1 MSIRI
6 EIGANSTQVNTAQTT
21 ANTAKDLAIE
31 AKGIATTAGQNAQSA
46 ISSTSALERDIT
58 SMQGV
63 IDNIDERTAG
73 IDVDELERK
82 IAAAK
87 TIGENADAAAE
98 AADSKAAAAAA
109 AAAAAQES
117 ATAAGNDAAR
127 ALQEISEIGSGSGLS
142 PEDREAVDLV
152 KTLDTT
158 YGLTS
163 IVEQVDQLGNTY
175 VSIDRL
181 EQHPEDFDLATET
194 SLQDMHDTLDDRIN
208 QIETQGVSDEQIQNA
223 IENWEDP
230 PIAMKA
236 DVDDSIRIGVTDAKN
251 SIMQEV
257 GDMVEGAREE
267 AADEI
272 DFNQIAIPTVE
283 EENSSNESFNEL
295 MSKLQEKPI
304 RRADVLKKVIDE
316 DAFYWYV
323 MPVIDQRIYRDT
335 VVNDIIIEAGWQK
348 AVKERYWYHKQDK
361 DIRDHYIYLFRSDI
375 NQMVAKA
382 TEENTASNNKPQLM
396 PLSGNPRQ
404 LRKKNELPSGLPVLG
419 AGKKTIA
426 ESGRKIN
433 QTVKIAQ
440 QKKTLGVNTIPVSK
454 KLKPSTVKPSPVL
467 PDWAEQGKQI
477 TILDPTNLII
487 NGSIG
492 PIPAVGKRKIMPYI
506 SPAEWAKKQQNE
518 QDKRDLANG
527 NYPSDFYYIACYAEC
542 DDSSMY
548 EKRWYSL
555 QDAVSGDIYAYK
567 GKSSDKLLSKRDNGT
582 YYYLEE
588 TSGSG
593 EETEYKEVT
602 VTLDNRAEFYVT
614 TDENNDVVTV
624 MWNINDDRKTAD
636 GGINWPQLQRRSFAD
651 VSRDIKVHMLP
662 IYLLGSTIIAI
673 DSDDVDNDGK
683 FNYVTID
690 SMISPALPSSYSTP
704 EADAP
709 KAKKITVNANNEIEL
724 EDSTHKSDGIHT
736 DGRYNYICRDNI
748 RMGNSGLPC
757 VYGQGYTWLPIDA
770 KGDADDDGGLG
781 IHCTYKQQEMWVADG
796 VYSHYNGLIPSGYT
810 KETLK
815 NLTTMYKYKIV
826 EKFIIGSWD
835 KNNDG
840 TINTSWINKNY
851 PTQDDGR
858 IDQNQ
863 QAGTPTYPNTVNIFV
878 EDYSEDNIA
887 DLNEEIFD
895 VNIEDEYISY
905 TIKEGMIV
913 QDGSDGGATV
923 SNFIYDTLSYL
934 TEKGK
939 VNTNN
944 IFLICVEDDG
954 DEYIFDEYI
963 WEKGKALKLN
973 EQKRIKYS
981 EDLRKVEYVQANN
994 LPLSNPAAKRIGHE
1008 GTFEGQT
1015 IHAYNGALVG
1025 GVDSQGQPLKTKD
1038 EQADLIIRYLSILTQ
1053 KDTGAT
1059 IKNPSYIPSV
1069 EGNFIWNV
1077 ITNEAGEGY
1086 TSTSDQM
1093 YSNSSVTDYFACIS
1107 LGGVISNIAA
1117 VIKQYIIQLVTNKK
1131 DTGDLKNAF
1140 SYYFGNDEYAI
1151 GIMDDYSSH
1160 ISDSDY
1166 VWHTYIRP
1174 NISNPTGSYVD
1185 STYAAGDSEGD
1196 AKEDYNNY
1204 YNSEYDYPDY
1214 YTRDDYFKIKME
1226 ILRQT
1231 YVQMYESD
1239 PLSVIPTIIDT
1250 IFGEVGD
1257 IEDPGYDPN
1266 YYTNNL
1272 SGLLIGLYK
1281 KMTDIGNGSKDNG
1294 AKDESAEIQYEGGM
1308 PAQAEP
1314 GEEGEEQDPEDVRA
1328 SLNWIIQ
1335 NYHDEKL
1342 YLIEFLILNK
1352 ILGIMFSSKMEYQ
1365 YDFNYDFETEEFLK
1379 TFEECLLKIIEDLN
1393 NLLKSYSISD
1403 AVKEGFEK
1411 FVEIKQAFKTVF
1423 EEGGYK
1429 EDYDGK
1435 FDEEKY
1441 GILTGFDICI
1451 TAETLSIYNDYIPS
1465 QGGSEYIPV
1474 TTDVWIPITT
1484 TGGDYLQKYNKILAF
1499 LIDKQ
1504 SVGSGSNGY
1513 EWTYSLWRYMPS
1525 SKQYATVGTVSTI
1538 SVNEPDLNSKDLE
1551 SEVGSAN
1558 NTDTHS
1564 EISNAIRVAREDIIQ
1579 RFDKLLTEEG
1589 ILSKLPKLNAI
1600 LEQNFLTKEV
1610 GGQRIYTL
1618 KNAVT
1623 TADLDVA
1630 FRKQHDIETSM
1641 STLVSAMNSGK
1652 RASFVNGVMTKSQE
1666 NIYEIEQKGSEISIG
1681 IVDSSLPTPSASETV
1696 ITPTPTG
1703 DPVQNNA
1710 ASKSSGRY
1718 FVDNTGGSATARRRI
1733 FI

>member
-46 ISSTSALERDIT
+46 ISSTSALGRDIT
-58 SMQGV
+58 NMQGV

-73 IDVDELERK
+73 IDIDELERK

-152 KTLDTT
+152 KILDTT

-163 IVEQVDQLGNTY
+163 IVEQVDQLGNNY

-181 EQHPEDFDLATET
+181 EQHPEDFDLATGT

-208 QIETQGVSDEQIQNA
+208 QIERQGVSDEQIQNA

-492 PIPAVGKRKIMPYI
+492 PIPAIGKRKIMPYI

-614 TDENNDVVTV
+614 TDENNDIVTV

-690 SMISPALPSSYSTP
+690 SMISPALPSSHSTP

-724 EDSTHKSDGIHT
+724 KDSTHKSDGIHT

-796 VYSHYNGLIPSGYT
+796 VYSYYNGLIPSGYT

-981 EDLRKVEYVQANN
+981 EDLRKVEYVQADGEHGIY
-994 LPLSNPAAKRIGHE
+994 IGHE
-1008 GTFEGQT
+1008 GTFVHDGHSYQVEHYDGS
-1015 IHAYNGALVG
+1015 IVG
-1025 GVDSQGQPLKTKD
+1025 GVDAQGQPLKTKD
-1038 EQADLIIRYLSILTQ
+1038 EQADLIIRYLSVLTQ

-1059 IKNPSYIPSV
+1059 IKNPKYVPPV
-1069 EGNFIWNV
+1069 VGNFH
-1077 ITNEAGEGY
+1077 ADLYFGEGVDIG
-1086 TSTSDQM
+1086 TQQM
-1093 YSNSSVTDYFACIS
+1093 YNYNEFGLYLQELTQSGIIS
-1107 LGGVISNIAA
+1107 GIAA
-1117 VIKQYIIQLVTNKK
+1117 ILKQAMLW
-1131 DTGDLKNAF
+1131 
-1140 SYYFGNDEYAI
+1140 YAI
-1151 GIMDDYSSH
+1151 GQKSPEELKIKLNE
-1160 ISDSDY
+1160 
-1166 VWHTYIRP
+1166 VF
-1174 NISNPTGSYVD
+1174 V
-1185 STYAAGDSEGD
+1185 DSEGSIY
-1196 AKEDYNNY
+1196 AYENMTSSEWENNIRPY
-1204 YNSEYDYPDY
+1204 ITISNNPLIDTKYSKKIVSRIESLKQAYADV
-1214 YTRDDYFKIKME
+1214 YTAHGEKSTE
-1226 ILRQT
+1226 TLR
-1231 YVQMYESD
+1231 
-1239 PLSVIPTIIDT
+1239 TIINDT
-1250 IFGEVGD
+1250 I
-1257 IEDPGYDPN
+1257 GYAGNITDPN
-1266 YYTNNL
+1266 YNPDDFDDNL
-1272 SGLLIGLYK
+1272 FGIIVGLYK
-1281 KMTDIGNGSKDNG
+1281 KMDIGNSE
-1294 AKDESAEIQYEGGM
+1294 KDEEGIPAGESDVEFGQKPGAEE
-1308 PAQAEP
+1308 EP
-1314 GEEGEEQDPEDVRA
+1314 GKEGKSGLTSEILD
-1328 SLNWIIQ
+1328 WIHAH
-1335 NYHDEKL
+1335 YHSPYL
-1342 YLIEFLILNK
+1342 YLIEFLILNRIIGFVYK
-1352 ILGIMFSSKMEYQ
+1352 DKYGEGEKPTFDKADFDTRLMRFIDNI
-1365 YDFNYDFETEEFLK
+1365 YDLCKATSTFNYVKESYEHINKITQDFKDAFIKSEYHETEPYN
-1379 TFEECLLKIIEDLN
+1379 T
-1393 NLLKSYSISD
+1393 Y
-1403 AVKEGFEK
+1403 
-1411 FVEIKQAFKTVF
+1411 
-1423 EEGGYK
+1423 
-1429 EDYDGK
+1429 
-1435 FDEEKY
+1435 FDENIF
-1441 GILTGFDICI
+1441 GVLTGCYIASEADIKYSYR
-1451 TAETLSIYNDYIPS
+1451 AAQSA
-1465 QGGSEYIPV
+1465 QGGSEFISV
-1474 TTDVWIPITT
+1474 KTDIWIPITT
-1484 TGGDYLQKYNKILAF
+1484 EGGDYLQKYNKILAF

-1504 SVGSGSNGY
+1504 RVGNSNGY

-1538 SVNEPDLNSKDLE
+1538 SVNEPDLNNKEIE

-1564 EISNAIRVAREDIIQ
+1564 EISNAIKVAREDIMQ
-1579 RFDKLLTEEG
+1579 RYDKLLTEDG
-1589 ILSKLPKLNAI
+1589 ILSMLPKINKI
-1600 LEQNFLTKEV
+1600 IEQNFVSNTKD
-1610 GGQRIYTL
+1610 GQTVYSL

-1623 TADLDVA
+1623 PTDLNAAVE
-1630 FRKQHDIETSM
+1630 RQNNIETNM
-1641 STLVSAMNSGK
+1641 TALVGALNAGK
-1652 RASFVNGVMTKSQE
+1652 RASYVNGVMTMSQE
-1666 NIYEIEQKGSEISIG
+1666 NIFE
-1681 IVDSSLPTPSASETV
+1681 SA
-1696 ITPTPTG
+1696 TPTQSTLPAPTAPETLVIPEITG
-1703 DPVQNNA
+1703 DAVQHNTTSNNT
-1710 ASKSSGRY
+1710 GRY
-1718 FVDNTGGSATARRRI
+1718 FVDNAGNARRRI